1 VSYRANRVKC
11 DRTGYANCVVRPTP
25 TTGEDERVRVLL
37 VDDDAMIARGLALA
51 LERTEEVEVVMTTA
65 TLEEG
70 MAIAKEYRP
79 EVVVVDGEL
88 DGRTVERF
96 IEAVRTF
103 DAKIGVVVL
112 THRADATVVARSI
125 ASGAA
130 AVVQKS
136 DELQRLVH
144 AVKASRRGQIVVER
158 EVLQAALRAPASP
171 ASDLLTRREREVL
184 ELLDSGL
191 STPQL
196 AQTLSIAKNTARNYV
211 QSLLV
216 KLGAHSRV
224 EALSLARDRGLLKH
238 R

>member
-1 VSYRANRVKC
+1 M
-11 DRTGYANCVVRPTP
+11 
-25 TTGEDERVRVLL
+25 GEDDRVRVLL
-37 VDDDAMIARGLALA
+37 VDDDAMVARGLALA
-51 LERTEEVEVVMTTA
+51 LEHTEQVEVVMTTA

-88 DGRTVERF
+88 DGRMVERF

-112 THRADATVVARSI
+112 THRADATRVARSI

-158 EVLQAALRAPASP
+158 EVLQAALRAPASQ
-171 ASDLLTRREREVL
+171 AADLLTRREHEVL

-224 EALSLARDRGLLKH
+224 EALSIARDRGLLA
-238 R
+238 RR